1 MGDGLK
7 RARDATRA
15 TRGLPPETP
24 KLAEIA
30 ERIAAHLR
38 RFEADPALRETQN
51 TSGPRMKLY
60 WGAFTNVAGSR
71 IRVGYVRGRF
81 DDECITKATALGYL
95 AWLDAGNV
103 GRHFE
108 QQRAAVKAAEGPS
121 K

>member
-7 RARDATRA
+7 RARDAARA

-38 RFEADPALRETQN
+38 RFEASPAIN
-51 TSGPRMKLY
+51 APRDGRRINAY
-60 WGAFTNVAGSR
+60 HNPSAFVRGSR
-71 IRVGYVRGRF
+71 IGVGYVSF
-81 DDECITKATALGYL
+81 QSETCLTKPEALAYL

-108 QQRAAVKAAEGPS
+108 QQRAAQGGAL
-121 K
+121 